1 MPNVKPNMKDTLNEL
16 LLDIYEKCTND
27 RIEIL

>member
-16 LLDIYEKCTND
+16 LLEFKKCTND